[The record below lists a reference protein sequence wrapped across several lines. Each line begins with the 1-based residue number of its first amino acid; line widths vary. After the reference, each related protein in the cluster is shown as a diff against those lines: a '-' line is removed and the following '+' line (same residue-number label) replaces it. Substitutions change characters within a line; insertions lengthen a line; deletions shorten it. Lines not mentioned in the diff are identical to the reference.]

1 VDSELDFKLKEFKIE
16 PQSKE
21 QALANIQ
28 KMRSDLGLKKKVSES
43 ELQDV
48 LKRAGSLTDE
58 ILATREKERV

>member
-1 VDSELDFKLKEFKIE
+1 MDSELGFKLKEFKIE

-43 ELQDV
+43 KLQDV

-58 ILATREKERV
+58 ILATREKERM